1 MVGMLLKW
9 NFCFYNFIVKGT
21 FTSQL
26 YFACNI
32 IFPHKCKRKNGER
45 EEWRDDSRRKIKK
58 NLYTNELSMLYLLHC
73 CGLWAR
79 QPIDRHTN
87 RTRAL
92 MLSEGRNTFVWT
104 KRQNML
110 LLQSS
115 HFLIYKLER
124 LPGCVH
130 CSQVFFESLAYPLVV
145 LKIKVKVVG
154 LKLDVYVI

>member
-1 MVGMLLKW
+1 
-9 NFCFYNFIVKGT
+9 
-21 FTSQL
+21 
-26 YFACNI
+26 
-32 IFPHKCKRKNGER
+32 
-45 EEWRDDSRRKIKK
+45 
-58 NLYTNELSMLYLLHC
+58 
-73 CGLWAR
+73 
-79 QPIDRHTN
+79 
-87 RTRAL
+87 